1 MSLQHREVIEVYRE
15 LDDPEDVSEGADGP
29 IEHEDGWVE
38 KLEVWNFLNVTLA
51 HQVRGGNPTH
61 ETFYG
66 SSRIEQGG
74 GGPQPDFVTE
84 WVAEEL
90 WHEHGI
96 DLPTDDFDIE
106 VVDIE
111 SDEVHRL

>member
-1 MSLQHREVIEVYRE
+1 MSLQHRERITLARE
-15 LDDPEDVSEGADGP
+15 IDDEQAEETDNDVFTADGQLYEE
-29 IEHEDGWVE
+29 I
-38 KLEVWNFLNVTLA
+38 EVWNYLNVTLA

-74 GGPQPDFVTE
+74 GGKQPDYVTE

-96 DLPTDDFDIE
+96 DLPTDEFNIE
-106 VVDIE
+106 VVDVE
-111 SDEVHRL
+111 ADDVHEL